1 MRSTWTQSRP
11 IESSGLRLLLGQLNG
26 VRGGPDGQ
34 YVALCPAHEDHS
46 PSLSIAVGRD
56 GRILITCHAGC
67 RTIDVLRALDLCW
80 NDLFATT
87 PRRKR
92 P

>member
-1 MRSTWTQSRP
+1 MNNHDIP
-11 IESSGLRLLLGQLNG
+11 ESLAGLLPRLKG
-26 VRGGPDGQ
+26 VRSVGIQ
-34 YVALCPAHEDHS
+34 KYQALCPAHDDHR

-67 RTIDVLRALDLCW
+67 RTIDVLRSLDLCW